1 MKKNKKTNNVSW
13 FQWTQSSE
21 FLKGI
26 FIFVSLL
33 ILLILS
39 VFIIWKR
46 YTERVEGQPIPLL
59 QTSPPQQVVQT
70 IEPPPLSPR
79 EELKLF
85 SDRLAALE
93 NRMNQQQ
100 QIMLTP
106 PKLVAIELLRA
117 VLKGWLPLETLKTYL
132 QKNAHPWAQGLSS
145 TLVPIN
151 ESKTYPQLEALLTLS
166 PVQLP
171 SMWERIKRKIKSL
184 VHIRKLD
191 EKGDYQEGQIED
203 AQKALQAHDIQ
214 KALESFEKLPPQEKA
229 QLSAWKDAAQ
239 DRLTLEVMMK
249 KLILELT
256 EG

>member
-13 FQWTQSSE
+13 FQWAQSSD
-21 FLKGI
+21 FLRGI
-26 FIFVSLL
+26 VIFVSLL

-46 YTERVEGQPIPLL
+46 YTERVEGQPIMLL
-59 QTSPPQQVVQT
+59 QTAPPQPVVQP

-79 EELKLF
+79 EELKLL
-85 SDRLAALE
+85 SDRLTALE

-100 QIMLTP
+100 QILLTP

-117 VLKGWLPLETLKTYL
+117 VLKGWVPLETLKTYL
-132 QKNAHPWAQGLSS
+132 QKNPDPWAQGLSG

-166 PVQLP
+166 PVELP

-191 EKGDYQEGQIED
+191 EKGDYQGGQIED
-203 AQKALQAHDIQ
+203 VQKALHDHDVQ
-214 KALESFEKLPPQEKA
+214 KALENFEKLPSEEKA
-229 QLSAWKDAAQ
+229 QLSTWKGVAQ
-239 DRLTLEVMMK
+239 DRLTLEIMMK